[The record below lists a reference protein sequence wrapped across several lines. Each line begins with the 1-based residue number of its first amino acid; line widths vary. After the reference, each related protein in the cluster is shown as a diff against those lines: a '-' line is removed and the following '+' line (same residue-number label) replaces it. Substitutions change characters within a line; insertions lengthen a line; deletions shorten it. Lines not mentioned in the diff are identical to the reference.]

1 MAFGGYSLCLNC
13 TWQNRLHAFLLKV
26 GRLNAQCWSLVDEQ
40 FQHDCRA
47 KREKFN
53 AVEWFFQNLKM
64 TAFLR
69 TANWPKMLVLLPLM
83 FVNSLLRSRWTF
95 TLFTSASSVTAG
107 SFGAEGCVFSL
118 KRLRISVKV
127 DLRPHD
133 SSLSGWW
140 LGGRW
145 CTWRKCEVTYKN
157 FRHNAEAAL
166 FRVLGVAAEKYAGWH
181 VYGKR
186 G

>member
-1 MAFGGYSLCLNC
+1 
-13 TWQNRLHAFLLKV
+13 
-26 GRLNAQCWSLVDEQ
+26 
-40 FQHDCRA
+40 
-47 KREKFN
+47 
-53 AVEWFFQNLKM
+53 M

-133 SSLSGWW
+133 SSLSG
-140 LGGRW
+140 
-145 CTWRKCEVTYKN
+145 
-157 FRHNAEAAL
+157 
-166 FRVLGVAAEKYAGWH
+166 
-181 VYGKR
+181 
-186 G
+186 